1 MWVESHHLPFLSSLS
16 LDKFRNLE
24 IALETVS
31 FSLLYTFPIL
41 FTLPVELNLI
51 FKITQAQQ
59 SNSSFS

>member
-24 IALETVS
+24 IVLETVS
-31 FSLLYTFPIL
+31 FSLLYTLPVL

-51 FKITQAQQ
+51 LKITQAQ
-59 SNSSFS
+59 